1 MFRFEKAQEIIDVGG
16 VQLGGQPGELPTVMI
31 GSIFFH
37 GDRTVTDPVKGEF
50 DKERAL
56 KLLSEE
62 EEQSR
67 RTGNPR
73 MLDING
79 VEPRALIRFIDFV
92 ADNTESPFLI
102 DTITTESKIAA
113 VRHVA
118 EVGLAERCVFNS
130 IGQDTK
136 PEELAAIKEAGI
148 KSAILLLFNKRRPT
162 IEGRLDVL
170 QGTSSTKSLLET
182 AKETGIRNFLV
193 DVSVIDVPDPGPA
206 AKACYLVKEKFGLPT
221 GCGPHNAVQM
231 WRQNGRLDRAE
242 MDSPNAIAHATPI
255 LMGANFVLYGPVS
268 YARRIYLPCALA
280 DAYVAYC
287 MRQQYG
293 IRPLTKN
300 HPLFRIF

>member
-1 MFRFEKAQEIIDVGG
+1 MFRFERAQEVVDVGG
-16 VQLGGQPGELPTVMI
+16 VKIGGQPGELPTVMI

-37 GDRTVTDPVKGEF
+37 GDKTVTDPLKGEF
-50 DKERAL
+50 DRERAL

-73 MLDING
+73 MVDVNG
-79 VEPRALIRFIDFV
+79 VEPAALTRFIDFV
-92 ADNTESPFLI
+92 ADNTESPFLV
-102 DTITTESKIAA
+102 DTVTTEARIAA

-118 EVGLAERCVFNS
+118 EVGLVERCVFNS

-136 PEELAAIKEAGI
+136 PEELAALKEAGI
-148 KSAILLLFNKRRPT
+148 GSAILLLFNKRRPT
-162 IEGRLDVL
+162 VEGRLDVL
-170 QGTSSTKSLLET
+170 RGEGSDGNLLET
-182 AKETGIRNFLV
+182 AKEAGIRNFLV

-206 AKACYLVKEKFGLPT
+206 AKACYLVKERFGLPV

-231 WRQNGRLDRAE
+231 WRQSGKLERTE
-242 MDSPNAIAHATPI
+242 MDSPNAVAHATPI
-255 LMGANFVLYGPVS
+255 LMGANFVLYGPIS

-287 MRQQYG
+287 MRLQYG

>member
-1 MFRFEKAQEIIDVGG
+1 MFRFEKAQEVFDVGG
-16 VQLGGQPGELPTVMI
+16 VRVGGQPGELPTVMV

-37 GDRTVTDPVKGEF
+37 GDRTVTDPAKGEF

-56 KLLSEE
+56 KLLGEE
-62 EEQSR
+62 EEQSL

-73 MLDING
+73 MLDVNG
-79 VEPRALIRFIDFV
+79 VGPSALIRFIDFV
-92 ADNTESPFLI
+92 ADNTKSPFLI
-102 DTITTESKIAA
+102 DTVTTEARVAA

-118 EVGLAERCVFNS
+118 EVGLVERCVYNS

-136 PEELAAIKEAGI
+136 PEELAALKEAGI

-162 IEGRLDVL
+162 IEGRLEVL
-170 QGTSSTKSLLET
+170 QGTGSMKSLLET

-206 AKACYLVKEKFGLPT
+206 AKACFLVKERFGLPS

-231 WRQNGRLDRAE
+231 WRQGGRLDRAE

-255 LMGANFVLYGPVS
+255 LMGASFVLYGPVS
-268 YARRIYLPCALA
+268 YARRVYLPCALA

>member
-1 MFRFEKAQEIIDVGG
+1 MFRFAKAQEVFDVGG
-16 VQLGGQPGELPTVMI
+16 VRLGGQPGELPTVMV

-50 DKERAL
+50 DKDRAL
-56 KLLSEE
+56 KLLREE
-62 EEQSR
+62 EEQSL

-73 MLDING
+73 MVDVNG
-79 VEPRALIRFIDFV
+79 VEPGALVKFIDFV
-92 ADNTESPFLI
+92 AENTESPFLI
-102 DTITTESKIAA
+102 DAVTTEAKVAA
-113 VRHVA
+113 IKHVA
-118 EVGLAERCVFNS
+118 EVGLVDRCVFNS

-136 PEELAAIKEAGI
+136 PDDLAAIKEAGI

-162 IEGRLDVL
+162 IEGRLEVL
-170 QGTSSTKSLLET
+170 QGMGSTKGLLQT
-182 AKETGIRNFLV
+182 AKEMGIGNFLV

-206 AKACYLVKEKFGLPT
+206 AKACFLVKERFGLPV

-231 WRQNGRLDRAE
+231 WRQGGRLDRAE

-255 LMGANFVLYGPVS
+255 LMGASFVLYGPVS
-268 YARRIYLPCALA
+268 YARRVYLPCALA

-287 MRQQYG
+287 MRQEYG